1 MKNSAP
7 DECLEASKPVS
18 GIDPWV
24 CSFRMIGWNIAFLS
38 RQQATTETVCDGK
51 ALNEVNAQLESA
63 VQRIL
68 EPRD

>member
-1 MKNSAP
+1 MG
-7 DECLEASKPVS
+7 L
-18 GIDPWV
+18 
-24 CSFRMIGWNIAFLS
+24 CSFWMIGWNIAFLS

-51 ALNEVNAQLESA
+51 ALNEVKAQLESA